1 MSRLRKNFLF
11 GLGAGT
17 ALTLLLLQ
25 VWGNYLERS
34 NTEYAYPRILR
45 PFGHVYPQPSLQA
58 FANLPHPWVPQT
70 LNNVDVTWQLT
81 PIAGA
86 PVTLSQLRGKVLF
99 LNFWA
104 TSCGPC
110 IEEMPG
116 ISTLYRSLKNERIAF
131 VAVTRERRTEVSKF
145 LEQNE
150 IGVPVYLTDQD
161 PPKGLPVPGVP
172 TTFILDGNG
181 DVVFMH
187 AGALNWD
194 DDQARAYLLDLA
206 KRLG

>member
-1 MSRLRKNFLF
+1 MSRPMKVFLF
-11 GLGAGT
+11 GLGAGA

-34 NTEYAYPRILR
+34 NNEDAYPRIAR
-45 PFGHVYPQPSLQA
+45 PIRHAYPQPSLQA
-58 FANLPHPWVPQT
+58 FENLPHPWVPQT
-70 LNNVDVTWQLT
+70 LNNADVTWQLT

-86 PVTLSQLRGKVLF
+86 PVTLSQFRGKVLF

-116 ISTLYRSLKNERIAF
+116 ISRLYHSLKNERIAF
-131 VAVTRERRTEVSKF
+131 VAVTGEGRPEVSKF
-145 LEQNE
+145 LEQND
-150 IGVPVYLTDQD
+150 IGVPVYLSDQE
-161 PPKGLPVPGVP
+161 PPKGLLVPGVP
-172 TTFILDGNG
+172 TTFILDGHG
-181 DVVFMH
+181 DVVLMH

-194 DDQARAYLLDLA
+194 DDQARAYLLNLV